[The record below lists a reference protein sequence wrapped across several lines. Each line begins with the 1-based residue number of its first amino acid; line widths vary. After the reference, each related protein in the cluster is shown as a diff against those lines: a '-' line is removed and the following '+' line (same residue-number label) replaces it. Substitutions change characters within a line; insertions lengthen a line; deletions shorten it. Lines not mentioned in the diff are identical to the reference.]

1 MWSKLKGLTDIFSKL
16 WTDGGTD
23 RHNDLYF
30 LLVTDLNKSLMIA
43 LIFILKCFYFLI
55 DFHCKV
61 SFCNLQSHSGG
72 MDGGL
77 AEVNIQ
83 KKIELKVSIH
93 HINFN
98 HKNQHT
104 RKKGKT
110 QSHQCHKNLG
120 QHCTVM
126 FCYYGIKK
134 LCFLSTELLIKVIF

>member
-1 MWSKLKGLTDIFSKL
+1 MAGQPSEVIGDHMWSKLTDIFSKL
-16 WTDGGTD
+16 WTNGGTD

-83 KKIELKVSIH
+83 KKLSSKSAFTILILTIKISIQEKKAKPKVISAIKIQDNIVLLCFVIMELKNYV
-93 HINFN
+93 F
-98 HKNQHT
+98 
-104 RKKGKT
+104 
-110 QSHQCHKNLG
+110 
-120 QHCTVM
+120 
-126 FCYYGIKK
+126 
-134 LCFLSTELLIKVIF
+134 

>member
-83 KKIELKVSIH
+83 KKLSSKSAFTILILTIKISI
-93 HINFN
+93 
-98 HKNQHT
+98 QE
-104 RKKGKT
+104 KKAKP
-110 QSHQCHKNLG
+110 
-120 QHCTVM
+120 
-126 FCYYGIKK
+126 
-134 LCFLSTELLIKVIF
+134 KVISAIKI